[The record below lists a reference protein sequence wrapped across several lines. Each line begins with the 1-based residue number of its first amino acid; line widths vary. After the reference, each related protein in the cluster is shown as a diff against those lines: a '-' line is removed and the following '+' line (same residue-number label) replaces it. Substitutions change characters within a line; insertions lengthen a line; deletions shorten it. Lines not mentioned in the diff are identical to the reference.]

1 VSTPLLLH
9 GVYMRYSAD
18 FAITP
23 SYVDYRTERR
33 CCAEYFLYPVTFW
46 QKPLS
51 RHMETS
57 KHIPAAPTAATHR
70 CNSSSAASAGHSPT
84 DGDIT
89 ARIKAA
95 FGALPD
101 LIALWVGVDARDG
114 VVTLTRSVES
124 RMQTEAAVAIAA
136 HVAGVK
142 YVNDHLIASPRPS
155 RHEAEPHTHRI
166 PSLWTAT
173 GRGRHE

>member
-1 VSTPLLLH
+1 
-9 GVYMRYSAD
+9 MD
-18 FAITP
+18 
-23 SYVDYRTERR
+23 
-33 CCAEYFLYPVTFW
+33 
-46 QKPLS
+46 
-51 RHMETS
+51 S
-57 KHIPAAPTAATHR
+57 KHLPAARDVATHSGHGR
-70 CNSSSAASAGHSPT
+70 ADGNGNIGGSSKANGNGTLNVKGSAHGNGDDRSNDNGSDQDSSATGIGQSAI

-95 FGALPD
+95 FSGFPD
-101 LIALWVGVDARDG
+101 LIALRVDVDTRDG

-124 RMQTEAAVAIAA
+124 RMRTEVAVAIAA